1 MVQSRRGFTLIEL
14 MVVVAVIGIL
24 AAIAYP
30 AYTNNVRKSN
40 RAEAKAI
47 IMEAAGRQEKL
58 FAQSFS
64 YARNMTALGYTANPF
79 ITENGKYSVAVTN
92 PGSAAS
98 PAAAT
103 TFTLTATALGAQ
115 ADDSCDGFSIT
126 QTGVKGVTEG
136 TVDLCW

>member
-1 MVQSRRGFTLIEL
+1 MQHKRGFTLIEL

-40 RAEAKAI
+40 RAEAKAA
-47 IMEAAGRQEKL
+47 IMEAAARQEKL

-64 YARNMTALGYTANPF
+64 YARDMTSLGYSANPF
-79 ITENGKYSVAVTN
+79 VTDNGKYSVAVTN
-92 PGSAAS
+92 PSSAAS

-115 ADDSCDGFSIT
+115 TDDSCDGFSIT
-126 QTGVKGVTEG
+126 HIGTKGVSEG